1 MAAYITLDPSVVSVL
16 KLLGKGN
23 VAPEFYGELLE
34 YGIRSLEN
42 GVEKE
47 DLMALAEKD
56 GGDTSSV
63 TKVVQASSILYWELT
78 KGAPKELAVIS
89 EAFQDMGINNGITEA
104 FLQQYNEN
112 RLRLNNLKGALSV
125 SVRRYKDLEWRLEME
140 LARRDMTVMTQPKYL
155 LRLDLFNQTD
165 NASGKATEESF
176 HLQVDHANLK
186 YLHSEL
192 ERALGEL
199 SSTHGQRMS
208 RYIR

>member
-1 MAAYITLDPSVVSVL
+1 MAAYITLDPTVVSVL
-16 KLLGKGN
+16 KLLGK
-23 VAPEFYGELLE
+23 VAPDFYGDILE
-34 YGIRSLEN
+34 HGIRSLEN

-47 DLMALAEKD
+47 DLAALAEKV
-56 GGDTSSV
+56 GGDTGSV

-89 EAFQDMGINNGITEA
+89 EAFQGMGLGDGVTEA
-104 FLQQYNEN
+104 FLRHYSEN

-125 SVRRYKDLEWRLEME
+125 SVRRYKDLEWRLDME
-140 LARRDMTVMTQPKYL
+140 LGRRDMTVMAEPKYL
-155 LRLDLFNQTD
+155 LRLDVFNQTD
-165 NASGKATEESF
+165 NASGKSTEESF
-176 HLQVDHANLK
+176 HLQADHANLK

-199 SSTHGQRMS
+199 SNTHGQRMS